1 MNACLSPAYVHKGA
15 NFRFHARGVA
25 TVDFHRVFSLL
36 IYLNWA
42 VLFYAQNVLAHRE
55 TGEPRARAHWSTPPA
70 AHRCMLPIS
79 AARTTR
85 AGVLRLIGRRSPNFL
100 GDLSYFRFVKKPG
113 PCISVF
119 VASARW
125 GHGPHSCKLSV
136 AIRSYTD
143 MVPLAQRS
151 RTAPQSRAK
160 TRRN

>member
-42 VLFYAQNVLAHRE
+42 VLFYAENVLAHRE
-55 TGEPRARAHWSTPPA
+55 TGEPRARVRLSTPPA

-79 AARTTR
+79 AARTHSRWGSPTD
-85 AGVLRLIGRRSPNFL
+85 RSAVAKLFGGSELLQVSRNL
-100 GDLSYFRFVKKPG
+100 G
-113 PCISVF
+113 PCIGVF

-125 GHGPHSCKLSV
+125 GHGPHSSKLSV
-136 AIRSYTD
+136 AIRSYTE
-143 MVPLAQRS
+143 MVPRAQ
-151 RTAPQSRAK
+151 QS
-160 TRRN
+160 